1 MRNRLL
7 IVTAVGI
14 VVLAACGD
22 SQDAAPAEIGE
33 PVSAETFDSKL
44 SESETEALTAG
55 ELADGYMRDRA
66 GMDARLMG
74 NPVVVTG
81 AVSTFGTNKKNMAYI
96 ELQGAARN
104 APIQCVFAEPGP
116 KEAFSDLTPGL
127 KATVSG
133 VVEGYKDTVKDEEG
147 QVALFQSVG
156 DIPTLGDC
164 KLVE

>member
-1 MRNRLL
+1 
-7 IVTAVGI
+7 
-14 VVLAACGD
+14 
-22 SQDAAPAEIGE
+22 
-33 PVSAETFDSKL
+33 
-44 SESETEALTAG
+44 
-55 ELADGYMRDRA
+55 
-66 GMDARLMG
+66 MDARLMG

-81 AVSTFGTNKKNMAYI
+81 AVSTFGTNKENMAYI
-96 ELQGAARN
+96 EIQGAARN
-104 APIQCVFAEPGP
+104 APIQCVFVEPEP